1 MRNILISVAVFITLS
16 LAGAYTYFSGKE
28 YVVKITELQ
37 IQDTMQETLPLTKTY
52 LFIFQI
58 TLDSPRVEL
67 INGSDRIKAGL
78 DITLN
83 IQLGNENKPLGGSAD
98 ISGGVKYLSNEGSFY
113 LTNPVI
119 EQLSIQGVPQ
129 EYTDRVTNVVE
140 SALAEYYSTHPAYK
154 LKAGDIKQAAAQLV
168 LRDVII
174 ENQELVITLGI

>member
-1 MRNILISVAVFITLS
+1 MRKILISVIVVLALSAV
-16 LAGAYTYFSGKE
+16 GAYTYFSGKE

-37 IQDTMQETLPLTKTY
+37 IQDKMQETLPFTKTY

-83 IQLGNENKPLGGSAD
+83 IQLGSESKPLGGSVDA
-98 ISGGVKYLSNEGSFY
+98 SAGVQYVSNEGNFY
-113 LTNPVI
+113 LTNPVV
-119 EQLSIQGVPQ
+119 EKLSIQGVPQ

-154 LKAGDIKQAAAQLV
+154 LKAGDLKQTAAKLV
-168 LRDVII
+168 LRGVII
-174 ENQELVITLGI
+174 ENQELVVTLGI